1 MSYSQV
7 HSDFEI
13 IDKFKLKLSKK
24 GSLEPIA
31 EKVFLPESF
40 RSAPL
45 DYGKKVPREVEH
57 ARKEEQGSAEG
68 SVYELLRGRAC
79 FLEQ

>member
-13 IDKFKLKLSKK
+13 RDKFKFKLNKK
-24 GSLEPIA
+24 GYLELAA
-31 EKVFLPESF
+31 EKVFLPKNFTS
-40 RSAPL
+40 PL
-45 DYGKKVPREVEH
+45 LDCGKKVPEEAEH
-57 ARKEEQGSAEG
+57 VRKEEQGSAEG
-68 SVYELLRGRAC
+68 SGYKLLRGRAC